1 MKRILISI
9 TLLFAGLL
17 LHAQQYTGMS
27 GLIHVPSAEMDKEGD
42 ARIGVHFLNREF
54 SPTNFSYHTSTHYLS
69 ITPFPWVEIGY
80 TCTIMKGIKGGV
92 GEDTT
97 DGGYSNK
104 DRYFSVK
111 IQPLKEGRWWPALA
125 IGSNDPYGTQ
135 NENVES
141 QPGSDGKSMY
151 FSNYYIAASKHLA
164 LKNHVIGVHVAYRKW
179 KRNYNNQWNGIVGG
193 ITYRPSFARNL
204 RAIAEYTGNE
214 INIGMNC
221 LLWKYFL
228 LQASLQDGKYFSGG
242 VCFQINLF

>member
-1 MKRILISI
+1 MKRMLISI

-42 ARIGVHFLNREF
+42 ARMGVHFLNREF

-92 GEDTT
+92 SEETT
-97 DGGYSNK
+97 DGGYSHK

-111 IQPLKEGRWWPALA
+111 IQPLKEERWWPALA
-125 IGSNDPYGTQ
+125 IGSNDPYGTK
-135 NENVES
+135 NENVEP
-141 QPGSDGKSMY
+141 QPGSDGTSMY

-179 KRNYNNQWNGIVGG
+179 KRDYNNQWNGIVGG

-214 INIGMNC
+214 INIGMDC

-242 VCFQINLF
+242 VCFQVNLF